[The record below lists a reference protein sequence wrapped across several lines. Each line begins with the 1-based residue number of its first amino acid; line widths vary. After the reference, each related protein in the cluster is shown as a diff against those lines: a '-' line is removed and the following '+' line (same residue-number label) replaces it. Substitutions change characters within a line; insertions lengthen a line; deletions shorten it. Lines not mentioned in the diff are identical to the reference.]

1 MAQGGISA
9 SEKATSVSSGGGG
22 VGGACHFNSRLRP
35 DRTITSIKV
44 CMWQINTEMGNDL
57 GGGGVTAFLTQCLE
71 LSKA

>member
-9 SEKATSVSSGGGG
+9 SEKATSVSSRGGG
-22 VGGACHFNSRLRP
+22 CHFKSRLRP

-44 CMWQINTEMGNDL
+44 CMWQINTEMGNDM

-71 LSKA
+71 FSKA

>member
-1 MAQGGISA
+1 MAQGGISVR
-9 SEKATSVSSGGGG
+9 EKATSVSSGGG
-22 VGGACHFNSRLRP
+22 A

-71 LSKA
+71 FSITGGF